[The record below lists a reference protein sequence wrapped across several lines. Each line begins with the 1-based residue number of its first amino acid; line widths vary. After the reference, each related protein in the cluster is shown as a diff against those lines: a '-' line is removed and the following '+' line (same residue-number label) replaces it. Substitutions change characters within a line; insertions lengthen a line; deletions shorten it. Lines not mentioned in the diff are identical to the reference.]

1 VEVSSVSDGRF
12 LDALRETMEAAHM
25 SRREDRAMLRSV
37 VAALGFITILAV
49 LIIVGV
55 LTVNSLGAGLGGG
68 APDQIDAAKHAKK
81 QSEDVQK
88 KLEKDLK
95 KGEDY

>member
-1 VEVSSVSDGRF
+1 
-12 LDALRETMEAAHM
+12 
-25 SRREDRAMLRSV
+25 MLRSV
-37 VAALGFITILAV
+37 GATLGFITILAV

-81 QSEDVQK
+81 QAEDVQK
-88 KLEKDLK
+88 KLEKEMK
-95 KGEDY
+95 KGQEY

>member
-1 VEVSSVSDGRF
+1 
-12 LDALRETMEAAHM
+12 
-25 SRREDRAMLRSV
+25 MLRSV
-37 VAALGFITILAV
+37 VAILGFITILAA

-68 APDQIDAAKHAKK
+68 TPDQIDAAKHAKK
-81 QSEDVQK
+81 QAEDVQH

-95 KGEDY
+95 RGQDN

>member
-1 VEVSSVSDGRF
+1 
-12 LDALRETMEAAHM
+12 
-25 SRREDRAMLRSV
+25 MLRSV
-37 VAALGFITILAV
+37 VATLGFITILAA

-68 APDQIDAAKHAKK
+68 TPEKIDAAKHAKK
-81 QSEDVQK
+81 QAEDVQQ

-95 KGEDY
+95 KGQDN